1 MIIGS
6 GTPTPYDLP
15 ALAMLCVT
23 AVAPLAGLALGAE
36 SFGATFVH
44 RGTMIVANA
53 LLFGLWSW
61 RVGRV

>member
-1 MIIGS
+1 
-6 GTPTPYDLP
+6 
-15 ALAMLCVT
+15 MLCVT